1 MQEKHE
7 SPVKIRYLEAGFMN
21 YTSTQRHSKC
31 VVDTYWSLHSFHTF
45 KASIYT
51 FSPSVVYGDFPRNSA
66 KIESGQISAQAY
78 EIRLYGM
85 NG

>member
-7 SPVKIRYLEAGFMN
+7 SPVKIRYLEAGFKT
-21 YTSTQRHSKC
+21 YTSTQRHSKYM
-31 VVDTYWSLHSFHTF
+31 VNTYWSLNFFHTF

-51 FSPSVVYGDFPRNSA
+51 FSPSVVCGDFPRNST
-66 KIESGQISAQAY
+66 KNEGGQISAQAY